1 MESSG
6 ISTRDGFDSRG
17 GCLRSRE
24 IATLI
29 KVSPVNIES
38 VLADAVSI
46 LRQGGLLAYPTE
58 TFYGLGAKYDIEPAL
73 QRLYDIKRRPMNMA
87 MPLIIGDMKQ
97 LFMLTERITD
107 KAAALIGK
115 FWPGPLTLLF
125 EARRGLSDFIVAE
138 NKVAVRMPGES
149 FALSLAIASGFPV
162 TATSANI
169 SGMPPGK
176 NISMVM
182 NYFNDAFD
190 LIIDGGELE
199 SILPSTIVDATG
211 PEPIVLR
218 KGLVDIG

>member
-1 MESSG
+1 MEPSS
-6 ISTRDGFDSRG
+6 ISTRGGFDSEG
-17 GCLRSRE
+17 GCRRSKE
-24 IATLI
+24 TATLI
-29 KVSPVNIES
+29 RVSPVNIES
-38 VLADAVSI
+38 ALADAVCI
-46 LRQGGLLAYPTE
+46 LRQGGIIAYPTE
-58 TFYGLGAKYDIEPAL
+58 TFYGLGAKYDVEPAL
-73 QRLYDIKRRPMNMA
+73 QRLYDIKRRPMDMA

-97 LFMLTERITD
+97 LLMLTERITD

-125 EARRGLSDFIVAE
+125 EARRGLSDLIVVD

-149 FALSLAIASGFPV
+149 FALSLAMASGFPV
-162 TATSANI
+162 AATSANI

-182 NYFNDAFD
+182 NYFNDAID

-211 PEPIVLR
+211 PELLVLR
-218 KGLVDIG
+218 KGLVNIG